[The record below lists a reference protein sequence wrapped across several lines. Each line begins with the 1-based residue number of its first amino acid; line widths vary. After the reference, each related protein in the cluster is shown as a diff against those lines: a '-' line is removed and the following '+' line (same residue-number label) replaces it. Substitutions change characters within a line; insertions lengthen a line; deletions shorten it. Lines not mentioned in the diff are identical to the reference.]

1 MCFVRFRK
9 GSFQSRSP
17 LLNIINKWSKQ
28 RSVLST
34 SNNTYSWRI
43 KHQSC
48 VWKLCYH
55 VSLWHQYSISCKLSF
70 VTSLH
75 FSRELSQMRP
85 STCRSQKG
93 SDIQVS
99 LMMAAI
105 WSKPQLIS
113 ITSPGNGTWK
123 KKVMTSLFGERRGL
137 AREKPLLPVYI
148 NW

>member
-17 LLNIINKWSKQ
+17 LLNIANKWSKQ

-34 SNNTYSWRI
+34 GNNTYSSRI
-43 KHQSC
+43 KYQSC
-48 VWKLCYH
+48 VWKFCNH
-55 VSLWHQYSISCKLSF
+55 VCLWHQYSISCKLSF

-75 FSRELSQMRP
+75 FLRELLQLRP
-85 STCRSQKG
+85 WTCRSQKG
-93 SDIQVS
+93 SEIQVS
-99 LMMAAI
+99 FMMAAI

-137 AREKPLLPVYI
+137 AREKPLWPVYI